1 MMMKIP
7 AVLAC
12 LPCLLAATLAAQD
25 FSPDHCAE
33 TVEAARKAQGIPG
46 MSAAIGFGGKLI
58 WTRGFGKADIENDVP
73 ATKDTVF
80 RLASISKPITAVAVM
95 QLVERG
101 KIDLDKP
108 VREYVPTFPKKKWP
122 LSCRHLLSHVGGVR
136 HYKPGEILST
146 KHYSKVEDALV
157 IFQEDPLR
165 FEPGTRYSYTTYG
178 YNVLGAVVARASGRR
193 FVDYLRKN
201 VFEPAN
207 MTNAQADDS
216 FRIIKHRA
224 QGYRKTVLGALR
236 NSAMVDTSN
245 KMPGGGLC
253 STATD
258 LVEFGQALMA
268 GKLVKPET
276 VRQMWTQVTD
286 KDGKPVP
293 GRNGRPARY
302 GLGFSL
308 MSRQGPR
315 SVGHGGAQPRVRT
328 LLVIRPDEGVVVS
341 LMSNLEGSRLNGI
354 ARDLGKHVVETLGA
368 RKSAMEAAKKK
379 ARNDGK

>member
-178 YNVLGAVVARASGRR
+178 YNVLGAVVARASGQR
-193 FVDYLRKN
+193 FVDYLEKN

-224 QGYRKTVLGALR
+224 QGYRKNALGALR
-236 NSAMVDTSN
+236 NSAMVNTSN
-245 KMPGGGLC
+245 KIPGGGLW
-253 STATD
+253 STAAD
-258 LVEFGQALMA
+258 LVAFGQALMA

-354 ARDLGKHVVETLGA
+354 ARNLGKHVLETLGA
-368 RKSAMEAAKKK
+368 KKSAMEAAKKK

>member
-1 MMMKIP
+1 M
-7 AVLAC
+7 
-12 LPCLLAATLAAQD
+12 
-25 FSPDHCAE
+25 
-33 TVEAARKAQGIPG
+33 
-46 MSAAIGFGGKLI
+46 
-58 WTRGFGKADIENDVP
+58 
-73 ATKDTVF
+73 
-80 RLASISKPITAVAVM
+80 
-95 QLVERG
+95 
-101 KIDLDKP
+101 
-108 VREYVPTFPKKKWP
+108 
-122 LSCRHLLSHVGGVR
+122 
-136 HYKPGEILST
+136 
-146 KHYSKVEDALV
+146 

-178 YNVLGAVVARASGRR
+178 YNVLGAVVARASGQR

-216 FRIIKHRA
+216 FRIIKNRA
-224 QGYRKTVLGALR
+224 QGYRNVLGALV

-245 KMPGGGLC
+245 KIPGGGLS

-276 VRQMWTQVTD
+276 VRQMWTQVTG

-354 ARDLGKHVVETLGA
+354 ARNLGKHVLETLGA
-368 RKSAMEAAKKK
+368 KKSAMEAAKKK